1 MKGKAR
7 VNSNERPA
15 RAARPKLRLVMERH
29 GRLDEMNRSFD
40 IEFWQ
45 RLGDAAI
52 FDAAWELVEF
62 HYQDKGRNLDELRLQ
77 RSIEHFQRQPG

>member
-7 VNSNERPA
+7 VNSNERAA

-62 HYQDKGRNLDELRLQ
+62 YHQDKGRNPDELRLQ